1 MFCFVL
7 FSPKMKQI
15 HPRSYWK
22 LKLVKLNRLQRELV
36 SKLVSSASV
45 GGAAR
50 ALEVPEPGGKWGS
63 RHAGQVPQT
72 AGDAAEREGEPVCA
86 RWRVKCAAY
95 RVPVPTL

>member
-15 HPRSYWK
+15 HPHSYWK

-50 ALEVPEPGGKWGS
+50 ALEVLSQEGSGGPDMQARSPRLPVTRLNVRAGLFAPGGG
-63 RHAGQVPQT
+63 
-72 AGDAAEREGEPVCA
+72 
-86 RWRVKCAAY
+86 
-95 RVPVPTL
+95 